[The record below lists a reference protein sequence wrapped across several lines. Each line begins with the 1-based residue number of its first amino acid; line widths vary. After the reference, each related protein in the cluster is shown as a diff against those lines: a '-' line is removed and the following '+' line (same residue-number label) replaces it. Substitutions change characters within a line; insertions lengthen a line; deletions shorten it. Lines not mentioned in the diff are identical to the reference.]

1 MEGRLRAHAVVGN
14 KVSGEMT
21 METTTRTLVTI
32 AEAAKQ
38 LGTSKGTLYGLVK
51 QRRVPCYRFGDL
63 IRLDLAEVLR
73 MTRVEAQNG
82 DRPCVVQPDAREKHA
97 KTKGKT

>member
-1 MEGRLRAHAVVGN
+1 
-14 KVSGEMT
+14 

-38 LGTSKGTLYGLVK
+38 LSTSKSTLYGLV
-51 QRRVPCYRFGDL
+51 RRRCVPCYRFGDL

-73 MTRVEAQNG
+73 MTRVEAEND
-82 DRPCVVQPDAREKHA
+82 DRPCVVQPDAREKGA
-97 KTKGKT
+97 KTKAKV